1 MVTISK
7 NTSIK
12 MNKIKEILIGTNNTG
27 KYKEISAL
35 LPKEVKKYSLKE
47 FKIVSPE
54 ETGKNFKENSLIKA
68 SYFSRKTNLICLAD
82 DSGLEIE
89 LLNGAPGIYSSRW
102 SGKNK
107 DFDIAIKK
115 VFYEMSKI
123 KKDWINNH
131 NKANFVCCLTIFW
144 PNGKSFEEN
153 SLIKASYYSKKTNLV
168 CLSDDS
174 GLEINLLNGKP
185 GIFSARWGGGKNNF
199 NLAMEKVF
207 FEMKKKKD
215 DWLNDNDARFIC
227 CLTIFWPNGK
237 NYTSKGIVEGKI
249 SNKIKGNKGFGY
261 DPIFI
266 PNGYKKTFGEM
277 EPNFKMSI
285 DHRNKAFLKVKK
297 FFD

>member
-1 MVTISK
+1 MQ
-7 NTSIK
+7 
-12 MNKIKEILIGTNNTG
+12 KIKEIIIGTNNTG
-27 KYKEISAL
+27 KYKEICDL
-35 LPKEVKKYSLKE
+35 LPKKLIKYSANELNIQSPKE
-47 FKIVSPE
+47 S
-54 ETGKNFKENSLIKA
+54 
-68 SYFSRKTNLICLAD
+68 
-82 DSGLEIE
+82 
-89 LLNGAPGIYSSRW
+89 
-102 SGKNK
+102 
-107 DFDIAIKK
+107 
-115 VFYEMSKI
+115 
-123 KKDWINNH
+123 
-131 NKANFVCCLTIFW
+131 
-144 PNGKSFEEN
+144 GKSFEEN

-266 PNGYKKTFGEM
+266 PNGYNKTFGEM

-285 DHRNKAFLKVKK
+285 DHRSKAFLKVKK